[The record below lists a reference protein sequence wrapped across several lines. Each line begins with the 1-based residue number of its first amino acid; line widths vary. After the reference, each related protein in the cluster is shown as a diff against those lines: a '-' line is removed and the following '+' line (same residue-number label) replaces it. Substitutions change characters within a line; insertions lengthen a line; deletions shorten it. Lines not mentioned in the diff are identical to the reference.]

1 MTRETNPS
9 TAIATFPVSV
19 PGGDVHGWYVL
30 HETGVTSMLAV
41 HFDSLPFTTVA
52 SGVPVGPGPSGQK
65 HLLIPDLMV
74 AFESD
79 RELVIE
85 QRGYSIEHQGKP
97 PDFALEVVR
106 PDMDV
111 WTTTR
116 PGAWPTR
123 DTESWNTG
131 ASTRAAES
139 GPARRS
145 PETFSSTTAHTEPIE
160 IESLGET
167 VWRGYSELLGL
178 DVRWEN
184 GKLRFYYP
192 ETGEYLRSHHESE
205 AEVRRLR
212 ARLAELGERR

>member
-9 TAIATFPVSV
+9 TAISTFPVSV

-30 HETGVTSMLAV
+30 HETGVTSTLAV

-52 SGVPVGPGPSGQK
+52 SGVPVGPSPSGQQ
-65 HLLIPDLMV
+65 LLIPDLMV

-85 QRGYSIEHQGKP
+85 QRGYSVEHQCKP

-106 PDMDV
+106 PDLGMDDY
-111 WTTTR
+111 
-116 PGAWPTR
+116 A
-123 DTESWNTG
+123 
-131 ASTRAAES
+131 
-139 GPARRS
+139 ARRLAYERFGVVEYWRFDPS
-145 PETFSSTTAHTEPIE
+145 GGERSGAALAGDLLIDDGTYRPIE
-160 IESLGET
+160 IERLGET
-167 VWRGYSELLGL
+167 MWRGYSELLGL

-184 GKLRFYYP
+184 GKLRFFWP

-212 ARLAELGERR
+212 ARLAELGERP

>member
-19 PGGDVHGWYVL
+19 PGGDAHGWRVL
-30 HETGVTSMLAV
+30 HETGVTSMLAF

-52 SGVPVGPGPSGQK
+52 SGVPVGPSASDRL
-65 HLLIPDLMV
+65 LLIPDLMV

-106 PDMDV
+106 PDLDV
-111 WTTTR
+111 NDY
-116 PGAWPTR
+116 A
-123 DTESWNTG
+123 
-131 ASTRAAES
+131 
-139 GPARRS
+139 ARRLAYERFGVVEYWRFDPGGGERS
-145 PETFSSTTAHTEPIE
+145 GAALSGDRLIDDGTYRPIE
-160 IESLGET
+160 IERIGET
-167 VWRGYSELLGL
+167 IWRGYSELLGL
-178 DVRWEN
+178 DVRWES
-184 GKLRFYYP
+184 GTLRFYYS
-192 ETGEYLRSHHESE
+192 ETGDYLRSHQESE

-212 ARLAELGERR
+212 ARLAELSARP